1 MVLLTELNE
10 YFTTTFSSPAD
21 NLEAPFVITR
31 QERGVNGKLY
41 KVTNDGWALVKDL
54 PKGQPFKRK
63 EDSKKVY
70 VRGHY
75 NRGDKD
81 YSCTNWEDIS
91 DEIFLKSNR
100 KVFINFCF

>member
-10 YFTTTFSSPAD
+10 YFPTD
-21 NLEAPFVITR
+21 NLKDPLVITR

-54 PKGQPFKRK
+54 PKGQPFKI
-63 EDSKKVY
+63 KVY
-70 VRGHY
+70 VKGHY

-81 YSCTNWEDIS
+81 YSCTDWDDTNR
-91 DEIFLKSNR
+91 EIFLRSNR
-100 KVFINFCF
+100 KVFINFYF